1 MTRALRPS
9 PAGLNSTAAVTQS
22 LRRSSPRYG
31 EKIIQGLL
39 ALAAFISVLTTLG
52 ILVSL
57 VIPTVEFFRDVS
69 IVKFLTGTEWAPLFR
84 RARFGVLP
92 LVTAT
97 LVVTV
102 VAMAIAIPFGLGAA
116 TYLSEYSS
124 RRFRKIFQPILEVLA
139 GIPTVVYGFFA
150 LTFVT
155 PNLLQK
161 FWPTDGG
168 APSVYNMLAAGLV
181 MGVMILPTV
190 ASLSRD
196 AMGAVPQSLRA
207 GALALGSTRRQT
219 TVKVVVPA
227 ALSGIVSAFVLGVS
241 RAVGE
246 TMIVLIAAGGTPNF
260 TLDAREGAQAMTA
273 FIASAGFGDQQ
284 TGTTG
289 YNTIFAVGALLFV
302 ITFIMNF
309 FSIRLVRRF
318 REVYE

>member
-1 MTRALRPS
+1 VTRALRPS
-9 PAGLNSTAAVTQS
+9 PAVLDPTTAGTRS

-31 EKIIQGLL
+31 EKLIQGLL
-39 ALAAFISVLTTLG
+39 ALAALVSVATTLG
-52 ILVSL
+52 ILASL
-57 VIPTVEFFRDVS
+57 VIPTVGFFQDVS
-69 IVKFLTGTEWAPLFR
+69 IVSFLTGTEWSPLFA

-97 LVVTV
+97 FVVTT
-102 VAMAIAIPFGLGAA
+102 VAMLIAIPFGLGGAVF
-116 TYLSEYSS
+116 LSEYSS
-124 RRFRKIFQPILEVLA
+124 RRFRKVFQPVLEVLA

-155 PNLLQK
+155 PNILQK
-161 FWPTDGG
+161 FWPGG
-168 APSVYNMLAAGLV
+168 EPPDVYNMLAAGLV

-196 AMGAVPQSLRA
+196 AMGAVPQALRA

-219 TVKVVVPA
+219 TIKVVVPA
-227 ALSGIVSAFVLGVS
+227 ALSGIVSAFVLGIS

-246 TMIVLIAAGGTPNF
+246 TMIVLIAAGGTPNL
-260 TLDAREGAQAMTA
+260 TLDPREGAQAMTS

-302 ITFIMNF
+302 ITFVMNF

>member
-1 MTRALRPS
+1 MTRALQPS
-9 PAGLNSTAAVTQS
+9 PAGPNPTAAGTLS

-31 EKIIQGLL
+31 EKVIQGLL
-39 ALAAFISVLTTLG
+39 ALAAFISVMTTLG

-57 VIPTVEFFRDVS
+57 IIPTVEFFRDVS
-69 IVKFLTGTEWAPLFR
+69 IFKFLTGTEWAPLFR

-97 LVVTV
+97 FVVTM
-102 VAMAIAIPFGLGAA
+102 VAMCIAIPFGLGAA
-116 TYLSEYSS
+116 VYLSEYSS
-124 RRFRKIFQPILEVLA
+124 RRFRKIFQPVLEVLA

-155 PNLLQK
+155 PELLQR
-161 FWPTDGG
+161 FWPGG
-168 APSVYNMLAAGLV
+168 EAPSVFNMLAAGLV

-196 AMGAVPQSLRA
+196 AMGAVPQALRA

-227 ALSGIVSAFVLGVS
+227 ALSGIVSAFVLGIS

-260 TLDAREGAQAMTA
+260 TLDPREGAQAMTA
-273 FIASAGFGDQQ
+273 FIAAAGFGDQQ

-302 ITFIMNF
+302 ITFVMNF
-309 FSIRLVRRF
+309 FSIQLVRRF